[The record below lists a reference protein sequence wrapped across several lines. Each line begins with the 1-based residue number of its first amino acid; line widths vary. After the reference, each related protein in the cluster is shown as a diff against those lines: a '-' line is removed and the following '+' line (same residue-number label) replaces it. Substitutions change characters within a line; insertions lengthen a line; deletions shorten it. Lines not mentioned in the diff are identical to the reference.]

1 MGLLEVLPQQ
11 MHWRPPSFVGR
22 NDLETLLGSESA
34 ADWVRL
40 SEMLLG
46 PAPRGFT
53 FAPKHKSNA
62 YVLSAADAGM
72 LAQGGGAAALGEADD
87 GEENG

>member
-1 MGLLEVLPQQ
+1 

-22 NDLETLLGSESA
+22 NDLETVLGSESA
-34 ADWVRL
+34 ADWVRI
-40 SEMLLG
+40 SEMMLG

-53 FAPKHKSNA
+53 FTPKHKSNS
-62 YVLSAADAGM
+62 YSLSATDAGLLTQGKT
-72 LAQGGGAAALGEADD
+72 LAPVAQVQGVDEDD